1 MAKHPHKLIL
11 LQKKTWRCTLEGCSF
26 FVHIGLAHVLVGKQ
40 AICWQC
46 NDEFKIDYKSLND
59 EMPICYD
66 CKMGSKEGMSI
77 SERENL
83 IEAKIALA
91 RAGVKLVKDLD
102 PGKRRMLENIQGI
115 DFSVLENEQNEPDQI
130 EVIEENE

>member
-40 AICWQC
+40 SICWQC
-46 NDEFKIDYKSLND
+46 NEEFKLDYKSLQD

-66 CKMGSKEGMSI
+66 CKMGAKGGLAI
-77 SERENL
+77 DARENFINAR
-83 IEAKIALA
+83 IELA
-91 RAGVKLVKDLD
+91 RAGVKSVKDLD
-102 PGKRRMLENIQGI
+102 PGKRRMLEAIKGI
-115 DFSVLENEQNEPDQI
+115 DFSVLEAEEEKDQI
-130 EVIEENE
+130 EVIEPEE